1 MKLGPLLFCAAALGA
16 QTLVLTRANLIDG
29 VANEPLRNATIVI
42 RDGRIASLEAGGAVP
57 ADATVF
63 DLAGKWVTP
72 GFVDAHVHIRS
83 LEDARRALR
92 SGTTTARSLGVDHYV
107 DAGMRDLHRGGMK
120 DIPEILA
127 SGYHVRPRV
136 AEAMFLDHPS
146 LLDLFNGAAGTMQ
159 VRRLVRANLDRKID
173 VIKINATERAGLPET
188 DPRKRLFSDEEL
200 SAIVDEAKT
209 RGIPV
214 AAHAHGDEGAFAAV
228 KAGVHSIEHGTY
240 LSAETLALMKQK
252 GTYFVP
258 TIATVEDL
266 IHPGG
271 DYDDAGL
278 QIRGRH
284 MYPRVKETA
293 AAAWKLGIRLV
304 AGTDTGYGPRSNR
317 RMPHEVM
324 ELAAAGMPP
333 VEAIKAATSVAAA
346 CLGVARRTGSLQPG
360 MEADLVVVERSPLAD
375 VANLQDVLFVV
386 NDGKVIVN
394 RLKW

>member
-1 MKLGPLLFCAAALGA
+1 MRVGVFFLAASLCA
-16 QTLVLTRANLIDG
+16 QTLVLTRANVVDG
-29 VANEPLRNATIVI
+29 VANEPVRNATIVI
-42 RDGRIASLEAGGAVP
+42 RDGKIASIEPGGAAP
-57 ADATVF
+57 AGATVF
-63 DLAGKWVTP
+63 DLEGKWVTP
-72 GFVDAHVHIRS
+72 GFVDAHVHIRN
-83 LEDARRALR
+83 LDDARRALR
-92 SGTTTARSLGVDHYV
+92 YGTTTARSLGVDHYI
-107 DAGMRDLHRGGMK
+107 DTGMRDLHRAGMK

-136 AEAMFLDHPS
+136 AEQMFLDHPS
-146 LLDLFNGAAGTMQ
+146 LMDLMNGAVGTLN
-159 VRRLVRANLDRKID
+159 VRRLVKANLERKID

-188 DPRKRLFSDEEL
+188 DPRKRLFSDDEL

-214 AAHAHGDEGAFAAV
+214 AAHAHGNEGAFAAV

-266 IHPGG
+266 IQPGG

-278 QIRGRH
+278 QVRGRH
-284 MYPRVKETA
+284 MYPRIKETA
-293 AAAWKLGIRLV
+293 AAAWKVGIRMV

-333 VEAIKAATSVAAA
+333 VEAIKAATSVAAE
-346 CLGVARRTGSLQPG
+346 CLGIARRTGSLKPG

-375 VANLQDVLFVV
+375 MGNLQDVLFVV
-386 NDGKVIVN
+386 NDGKVVVN

>member
-1 MKLGPLLFCAAALGA
+1 MRLAFFLAACLSA
-16 QTLVLTRANLIDG
+16 QTLVLTRANVVDG
-29 VANEPLRNATIVI
+29 VANEPVRNATIVI
-42 RDGRIASLEAGGAVP
+42 RDGKIASLEPGGAPP
-57 ADATVF
+57 AGATVF
-63 DLAGKWVTP
+63 DLEGKWVTP
-72 GFVDAHVHIRS
+72 GFVDAHVHIRN

-92 SGTTTARSLGVDHYV
+92 YGTTTARSLGVDHYV
-107 DAGMRDLHRGGMK
+107 DAGLRDLHRAGMK

-127 SGYHVRPRV
+127 SGYHVRPRA
-136 AEAMFLDHPS
+136 AEPMFLDHPS
-146 LLDLFNGAAGTMQ
+146 LMDLMNGAVGTLN
-159 VRRLVRANLDRKID
+159 VRRLVKANLERKID

-188 DPRKRLFSDEEL
+188 DPRKRLFSDDEL

-214 AAHAHGDEGAFAAV
+214 AAHAHGNEGAFAAV

-266 IHPGG
+266 IQPGG

-278 QIRGRH
+278 QVRGRH
-284 MYPRVKETA
+284 MYPRIKETA
-293 AAAWKLGIRLV
+293 AAAWRAGIRLV

-333 VEAIKAATSVAAA
+333 VEAIKAATSVAAE
-346 CLGVARRTGSLQPG
+346 CLGIARRTGSLRPG

-375 VANLQDVLFVV
+375 VGNLQDVLFVV
-386 NDGKVIVN
+386 NDGKVAVN